1 MLHFLTK
8 AKIIFNRVN
17 CNRVLHL
24 IELIELIFE
33 NQRQAMANGRVP
45 YLCGGTFLCQVLRA
59 KKFSVTATEH
69 TKGKKDSLSEP
80 ETFRRLISVFRLKDF
95 PADTSS
101 GSTMATYTSDYKSCK
116 KSLTAHTM
124 FTDSDQ
130 WHKFDSA
137 VMKRDSVALGMMWD
151 FVDEFIDVE
160 GKGEQL
166 VRCLLGIIKNDD
178 DILPHH
184 DFFTQN
190 GKSVTKQELVEMRS
204 FEIEPFLLGVWHYI
218 IMNRAENNELGAV
231 TYQSWYSGRND
242 YRGDVG
248 IDINGDLTVKS
259 AHQVPSVE
267 TKTDER
273 PEPGSAEKQD
283 EPKNDEEPESGPAER
298 QNVQHIE
305 HATIVN
311 QYGENCF
318 HFDHVDVLNL

>member
-1 MLHFLTK
+1 
-8 AKIIFNRVN
+8 
-17 CNRVLHL
+17 
-24 IELIELIFE
+24 
-33 NQRQAMANGRVP
+33 MANGIVP

-59 KKFSVTATEH
+59 KKPSVTATEH

-80 ETFRRLISVFRLKDF
+80 EAFRRLISIYQLDDF
-95 PADTSS
+95 LDCSSLGPNTSNF
-101 GSTMATYTSDYKSCK
+101 KSCK
-116 KSLTAHTM
+116 DSLIVFAKLKDKNQLHR
-124 FTDSDQ
+124 
-130 WHKFDSA
+130 FDSA
-137 VMKRDSVALGMMWD
+137 VRKRDSVALGMMWE
-151 FVDEFIDVE
+151 FVDKFIDVE

-166 VRCLLGIIKNDD
+166 VRCLLGMIKDD
-178 DILPHH
+178 GGILPG
-184 DFFTQN
+184 DIFILN
-190 GKSVTKQELVEMRS
+190 GKSVTKQDLIGMRS

-218 IMNRAENNELGAV
+218 IMNRAENNELGAA

-259 AHQVPSVE
+259 APQVPSVE